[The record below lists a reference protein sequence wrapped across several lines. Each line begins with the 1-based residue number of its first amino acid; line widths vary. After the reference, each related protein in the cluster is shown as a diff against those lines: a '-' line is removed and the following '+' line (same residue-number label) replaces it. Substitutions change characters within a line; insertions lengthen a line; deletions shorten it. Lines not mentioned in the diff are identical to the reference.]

1 MRLISFTD
9 TINETFRQMMV
20 QDSRVFLI
28 GQGVTSPW
36 YVGSTTRG
44 LLEEFGPDR
53 VIDTPVSENAITGA
67 AVGAAIAGM
76 RPIVVH
82 PRLDFMYYGLDP
94 IANHAAPWFYMMGGQ
109 LSVPVVIWGIINR
122 GGEQAAQ
129 HSQSLHAV
137 FTHIPGLKVIMP
149 ATPYDVK
156 GLLVAAI
163 RDPNP
168 VVFIDD
174 RWLYAFQGEVPENLY
189 EIPIGKGTVKM
200 SGDDVTLVATSYMV
214 HEALKAAET
223 VKREGISVEVID
235 PRSLKPFDDKLL
247 FSSVEKTR
255 RLIIADGGWKTCGI
269 AAEIAALV
277 AETGI
282 VSTLKSPILRVT
294 LPDMPAP
301 ASAPLELKY
310 YKREPELV
318 SAIKTIMGK

>member
-1 MRLISFTD
+1 
-9 TINETFRQMMV
+9 
-20 QDSRVFLI
+20 
-28 GQGVTSPW
+28 
-36 YVGSTTRG
+36 
-44 LLEEFGPDR
+44 
-53 VIDTPVSENAITGA
+53 
-67 AVGAAIAGM
+67 
-76 RPIVVH
+76 
-82 PRLDFMYYGLDP
+82 MYYAFDP
-94 IANHAAPWFYMMGGQ
+94 IANHAAPWYYMFGGQ
-109 LSVPVVIWGIINR
+109 HSVPLTIWGIINR

-129 HSQSLHAV
+129 HSQAIQAFFAHL
-137 FTHIPGLKVIMP
+137 PGLKVVMP
-149 ATPYDVK
+149 STPYDAK
-156 GLLVAAI
+156 GLLVSAI

-174 RWLYAFQGEVPENLY
+174 RWLYEFQGEVPESLY

-200 SGDDVTLVATSYMV
+200 SGDDVTLIATSYMV

-255 RLIIADGGWKTCGI
+255 RLIIADGGWKTYGI
-269 AAEIAALV
+269 AAEMAALV

-282 VSTLKSPILRVT
+282 VSTLKSPVLRIT

-310 YKREPELV
+310 YKREPELI
-318 SAIKTIMGK
+318 SAIRKIMGK